1 MLNLKKA
8 GVSGIEDHIKTK
20 VSPETY
26 RILWGQ
32 STHGGKTLPIQ
43 LGPLFLSAA
52 SAQLGKSQAPN
63 SKAGSS
69 LV

>member
-8 GVSGIEDHIKTK
+8 GVSGIEDHMRPKSVLKPTGLSGAR
-20 VSPETY
+20 VPT
-26 RILWGQ
+26 
-32 STHGGKTLPIQ
+32 GGKALPIQ
-43 LGPLFLSAA
+43 LGPLFLLAA

-63 SKAGSS
+63 SKAVSS